1 MIPEPVAKPL
11 VHRRDPKEHRP
22 APIILARQLGHHR
35 MRPERQQ
42 RCAGPTEQGPMQAH
56 AKAVQMEKRQS
67 VNEDVARAPAPD
79 LDRTAA
85 LGEEVAVVEKRPL
98 WPSGGAGRVEDGG
111 RAFGCEP
118 GHRRRVAARQVFD
131 RDDSVSELL
140 HGFRARAVR
149 DDKHRLRVVQD
160 VLRLGGVVVRIHHHR
175 ASTGALDAEV
185 RDHPFERVGRI
196 DCNPIGG
203 FDAFASQPTG
213 DVTCLGA

>member
-1 MIPEPVAKPL
+1 
-11 VHRRDPKEHRP
+11 
-22 APIILARQLGHHR
+22 
-35 MRPERQQ
+35 
-42 RCAGPTEQGPMQAH
+42 MQAH

-118 GHRRRVAARQVFD
+118 GHRRRIAARQVFD